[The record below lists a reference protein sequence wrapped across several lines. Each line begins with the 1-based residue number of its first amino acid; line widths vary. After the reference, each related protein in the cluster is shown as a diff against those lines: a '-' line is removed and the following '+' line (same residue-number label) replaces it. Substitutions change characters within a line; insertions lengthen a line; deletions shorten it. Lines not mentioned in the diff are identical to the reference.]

1 MQLRMISVGRASGQ
15 LEPGVPCRGRGG
27 TMLVI
32 ARLALLWALLWGL
45 LLDGT
50 PRTGFEAPSRARYGV
65 DPCPRLSGPVGV
77 DAVGGVPSAGEARC
91 AAVAAARGGPGQR
104 VMFPGH
110 GPYLPERCRRL
121 ASDVGVSSGLDG
133 EVALAGLLLAGWAP
147 DRGWSRS

>member
-1 MQLRMISVGRASGQ
+1 VSRARGNDAGYRPIGPPVGPPVGAPIR
-15 LEPGVPCRGRGG
+15 R
-27 TMLVI
+27 
-32 ARLALLWALLWGL
+32 
-45 LLDGT
+45 D

-77 DAVGGVPSAGEARC
+77 DAVGGAPSAGEARC